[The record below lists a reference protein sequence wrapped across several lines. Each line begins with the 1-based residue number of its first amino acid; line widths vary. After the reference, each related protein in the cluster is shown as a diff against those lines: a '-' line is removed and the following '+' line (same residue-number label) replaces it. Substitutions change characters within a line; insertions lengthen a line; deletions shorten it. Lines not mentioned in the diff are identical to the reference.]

1 MEIYICHRIG
11 LNANL
16 FWHFDIYSSMC
27 AHKMLVC
34 MNAVGTQN
42 WNVVNNWIT
51 FCENAH
57 ARWWGGERIWASQ
70 RFLLP
75 LWISQLATNSCVLK
89 LYIIYIRIC
98 VYLCMYIY
106 LWIPKQQRQTLT
118 ACMSFA
124 GGLPKFQLNLPQ
136 IQSGILNLH
145 VRIY

>member
-1 MEIYICHRIG
+1 MRMREG
-11 LNANL
+11 
-16 FWHFDIYSSMC
+16 
-27 AHKMLVC
+27 
-34 MNAVGTQN
+34 
-42 WNVVNNWIT
+42 
-51 FCENAH
+51 
-57 ARWWGGERIWASQ
+57 WWGGERIWASQ

-136 IQSGILNLH
+136 IQSGIQKFTCTYLLVCVCVCVYYSIAECIQH
-145 VRIY
+145 IAAVYVVVVMQRCKT